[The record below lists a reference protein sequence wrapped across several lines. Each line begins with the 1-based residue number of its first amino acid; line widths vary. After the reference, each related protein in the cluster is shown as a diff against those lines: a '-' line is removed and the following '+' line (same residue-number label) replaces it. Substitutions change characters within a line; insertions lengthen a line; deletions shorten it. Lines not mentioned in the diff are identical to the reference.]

1 MKITLCQY
9 IDAVNIIMAYHKQVE
24 EKWNIPK
31 NKIIFLDDLDISIRL
46 RNCLHYYFRTI
57 DNPIGIHE
65 VTTEDLLLIDM
76 DKFAKIKNVGK
87 RSFDQLQEIII
98 KIKINTL

>member
-1 MKITLCQY
+1 MEITLGQY

-31 NKIIFLDDLDISIRL
+31 DKIIFLDDLDISIRL

-65 VTTEDLLLIDM
+65 VTTQDLLKM
-76 DKFAKIKNVGK
+76 DINKFKNLRSTGKKSLEELFEIILKIKT
-87 RSFDQLQEIII
+87 
-98 KIKINTL
+98 NTL